1 MSERNGE
8 SGAIA
13 CDERND
19 EWNQKNAGISG
30 EINVM
35 RQFDSSP
42 NSEKGDRTDGTGK
55 RGRGRWRGGEEVWK
69 PRILSSSAVVRHREV
84 IGSFEMLTSVIR
96 RDRPMRGR
104 ASH

>member
-42 NSEKGDRTDGTGK
+42 NSEKGDRTDGTGGK
-55 RGRGRWRGGEEVWK
+55 GGGDDGEK
-69 PRILSSSAVVRHREV
+69 ARKSGSREYYRLPQ
-84 IGSFEMLTSVIR
+84 SFAIAKLLVPSR
-96 RDRPMRGR
+96 CLLP
-104 ASH
+104 